1 MKFEAIMGEG
11 SRKSYHY
18 QIKLGGHLTGRI
30 AQLFAG
36 WQLVL
41 TKNGQ
46 TIIHAE
52 DIDQAALFGI
62 LLCIRDAGIPLV
74 SVQRSQGEEP

>member
-1 MKFEAIMGEG
+1 MGEG
-11 SRKSYHY
+11 SRNSYHY
-18 QIKLGGHLTGRI
+18 HIKLGGHLTGRI
-30 AQLFAG
+30 AQMFAG

-41 TKNGQ
+41 AKNGQ

-62 LLCIRDAGIPLV
+62 LLRIRDAGIPLV
-74 SVQRSQGEEP
+74 SVQRSEGEGP